1 MVSSEYLGMVSTSL
15 DRSLS
20 LSLSHSVSLSLSH
33 THTHTHKLPLSPNKI
48 SGLWSQ
54 SIDFELVWENPK
66 KFDFVMSG
74 KKILKRDSAKT
85 NIILWRWNKNSV
97 QNCQKISRSE
107 TNITKSFLCD
117 ILKTDF

>member
-20 LSLSHSVSLSLSH
+20 LSLSLSYTLTLYL
-33 THTHTHKLPLSPNKI
+33 THTLPLSPNKI
-48 SGLWSQ
+48 SGLWSH

-107 TNITKSFLCD
+107 TNITKSFLGD